1 MLTCGFCGAL
11 RRPTRWRGKAF
22 GLRKQVTTERPCPLA
37 YASVDGIQNIPQ
49 THPYA
54 VVGKGFAMHLTKLAG
69 CSGGTCPT
77 LFATDRGT
85 YVVQGAIVTDPDA
98 LAAMNLPEHETAV
111 EVPAS
116 LFAGLH
122 VER

>member
-1 MLTCGFCGAL
+1 M
-11 RRPTRWRGKAF
+11 
-22 GLRKQVTTERPCPLA
+22 
-37 YASVDGIQNIPQ
+37 
-49 THPYA
+49 
-54 VVGKGFAMHLTKLAG
+54 
-69 CSGGTCPT
+69 